1 MLSDRGN
8 PHLIDDVK
16 MLAVAGRRD
25 TLFGGVGPFATGS
38 NVISGPNRMMGAN
51 WVLSKGSNTG
61 CTETRPVRMAP
72 ETNRIS
78 AVATDIPGDEC
89 PGSRN
94 RCKPGVVV
102 AISRS

>member
-38 NVISGPNRMMGAN
+38 NVISGPNRTMGSE
-51 WVLSKGSNTG
+51 L
-61 CTETRPVRMAP
+61 
-72 ETNRIS
+72 
-78 AVATDIPGDEC
+78 
-89 PGSRN
+89 
-94 RCKPGVVV
+94 GVVEG
-102 AISRS
+102 IEYRMYRDTPR